1 MYIFDYVFCM
11 LLCIYMYYEIIVGIQ
26 LCQDV
31 YVVIGRV
38 VMSVFHIMLCVMM
51 YGSRVYALS

>member
-1 MYIFDYVFCM
+1 
-11 LLCIYMYYEIIVGIQ
+11 MYYEIIVGIQ